1 MSLNLHTT
9 TAMIDENGELR
20 GLEKLES
27 LRSQMVQVVIV
38 SQREA
43 QYDDSDLTPQQ
54 WQRGV
59 SVLLASDFADDPGED
74 IYSREDGKPYD
85 TSQD

>member
-20 GLEKLES
+20 GLEKLEP
-27 LRSQMVQVVIV
+27 LRSQLVQVVIV
-38 SQREA
+38 SQREP

-54 WQRGV
+54 WNKMLMQ
-59 SVLLASDFADDPGED
+59 SSAFKEWADPAED
-74 IYSREDGKPYD
+74 IYTLEDGQPIEWDKP
-85 TSQD
+85 